1 MRVLE
6 REWIVWKRLWRGST
20 FSFVVSPLLFLAA
33 MGLGLGQ
40 LVQKSTGNVDGVSY
54 LEFVAP
60 GLMAASAVMMA
71 AGDSLWPV
79 MAGVKWMGTYH
90 AAVSTPVRS
99 RDVLTGKLVWT
110 AIRTGMSA
118 TVFLIVA
125 AILGAIPSAWGVFAI
140 PATVLGAVA
149 IAAPLCAWSILQESD
164 GAFVVVMRIVVFPLF
179 LFSGTFFPISRLPD
193 AIEWLA
199 FLSPMWHAVELSRGA
214 TTGGQAGADTVV
226 AVVVH
231 VGALV
236 AFVVA
241 GWWWGV
247 RTFHRILTQ

>member
-1 MRVLE
+1 VAAVTSAPVMRVLE

-79 MAGVKWMGTYH
+79 MAGVM
-90 AAVSTPVRS
+90 
-99 RDVLTGKLVWT
+99 WT